1 MPLTPFHL
9 GPALFLG
16 LVFFSFLD
24 FPTFLLANVIVD
36 VEPLLVF
43 LLDLD
48 YPLHGFF
55 HSFLGGTLA
64 ALLLAFIMMKIRS
77 AFSGWLSFLKLE
89 QEYSLKSILAASLS
103 GVYIHILLDSR
114 MHLDIKPFY
123 PLDLNPLLSR
133 GVLVGFEIYTIC
145 IWTGILGII
154 VYGIKLFLTIRKEKI
169 QN

>member
-64 ALLLAFIMMKIRS
+64 ALLLAFIMMKIRG
-77 AFSGWLSFLKLE
+77 AFSGWLRFFKLE

-114 MHLDIKPFY
+114 MHTDIKPFY
-123 PLDLNPLLSR
+123 PSDLNPFLSR
-133 GVLVGFEIYTIC
+133 GILVGFEVHTIC
-145 IWTGILGII
+145 IWTAILGII

>member
-1 MPLTPFHL
+1 VPLTPFHL

-55 HSFLGGTLA
+55 HSFLGGTLV
-64 ALLLAFIMMKIRS
+64 ALLLAFIMMKIRGS
-77 AFSGWLSFLKLE
+77 FSDLLRFFKLE
-89 QEYSLKSILAASLS
+89 QKYSLKSILAASLS

>member
-9 GPALFLG
+9 GPVLFLG

-55 HSFLGGTLA
+55 HSFLGGTLV
-64 ALLLAFIMMKIRS
+64 ALLLAFVMMKIRG
-77 AFSGWLSFLKLE
+77 AFSGWLRFFKLE

-114 MHLDIKPFY
+114 MHIDIKPFY
-123 PLDLNPLLSR
+123 PLDMNPFLSR
-133 GVLVGFEIYTIC
+133 GTLVGFEVHTVC
-145 IWTGILGII
+145 IWMAILGII
-154 VYGIKLFLTIRKEKI
+154 VYGIKLFLTARKEKI